1 MKINTPATASHPE
14 AVTVKPALSMLIKG
28 IASVIVFFALLGMVG
43 NLEYT
48 DDVYYSIPDTAF
60 EEIALKLGDHATR
73 SEIIC
78 EYLSDRAYYDA
89 LGSYGTSEISPV
101 FTKEGRTR

>member
-1 MKINTPATASHPE
+1 MNINTPATASHPE

-43 NLEYT
+43 NLKYM

-60 EEIALKLGDHATR
+60 EEIALKVGDHATH
-73 SEIIC
+73 SEIVS
-78 EYLSDRAYYDA
+78 EYLSDRSYYDA
-89 LGSYGTSEISPV
+89 LSSYGASEISPV
-101 FTKEGRTR
+101 FSENGRAK